1 MSDELA
7 VMNRDQMVE
16 ALSPTEGLTHL
27 DVELGSNSGISFRN
41 EGEGAAIIILGGKEY
56 PMTTNG
62 LYEAAR
68 GVKLPK
74 SFSDFAPRELLLH
87 NLNYLYTNNITGK
100 LRFFIQNGVV
110 VGAHANRSK
119 YYSNMEM
126 VETAE
131 HVIGANDILGYHQV
145 HTSLEHSR
153 VAIVV
158 NRSFE
163 PIAGSGDMLYG
174 GIQFE
179 NSIIGEQKIQI
190 TPYIFRQWC
199 SNGAYSSENVGQW
212 SHRNDET
219 HDIREWVKSS
229 TLMALQALDT
239 EFNRIRRLTEMSVQG
254 HPVEVLKSLFVKFGI
269 PVRTQQEIIEAAEGQ
284 NNGAGPQTMYD
295 LWNAITR
302 VATHSQK
309 MSVMSSC
316 QLQFV
321 AGQVTREVDL
331 CPHCHQ
337 LVTVDHTKHD
347 SEA

>member
-7 VMNRDQMVE
+7 VMNRDQLEE
-16 ALSPTEGLTHL
+16 ALKPTEGLTHL
-27 DVELGSNSGISFRN
+27 DVELGSSSGILFKN
-41 EGEGAAIIILGGKEY
+41 EGEGVVTVVLEGNDY
-56 PMTTNG
+56 QMTTTG
-62 LYEAAR
+62 LHEAAR

-87 NLNYLYTNNITGK
+87 NLNYLFTNNATGK
-100 LRFFIQNGVV
+100 LRFFLRDGVV
-110 VGAHANRSK
+110 IGAHANRPK
-119 YYSNMEM
+119 YYSNLQM
-126 VETAE
+126 VEAAE
-131 HVIGANDILGYHQV
+131 EVIGSSNVIGYHQAS
-145 HTSLEHSR
+145 TTLERSR
-153 VAIVV
+153 VAIVA

-229 TLMALQALDT
+229 TDLALQALDT
-239 EFNRIRRLTEMSVQG
+239 EFGRIQQLTEKSVEG
-254 HPVEVLKSLFVKFGI
+254 HPIEALRSLFVKFGI
-269 PVRTQQEIIEAAEGQ
+269 PARTQQEIVQAAEGQ
-284 NNGAGPQTMYD
+284 HDGAGPRTMYD

-302 VATHSQK
+302 VATHSTK
-309 MSVMSSC
+309 LSVASSC

-321 AGQVTREVDL
+321 AGQVSREVDL
-331 CPHCHQ
+331 CPQCHQ
-337 LVTVDHTKHD
+337 LVSIDHSRA